1 MKNLSFNFEKSTRNE
16 EVAQIHNRV
25 ENGDDSWLQ
34 DDENGEEASQV
45 FEFIEIPSY
54 VALISD
60 DSSEPVYFV
69 KVEAKANCEEIMT
82 DTYGHTLN
90 SGEKY
95 FWEKY
100 LQKLRSRKSNK
111 KQFQLINRDVFVT
124 PDEVFEA
131 FMMTS

>member
-1 MKNLSFNFEKSTRNE
+1 M
-16 EVAQIHNRV
+16 
-25 ENGDDSWLQ
+25 
-34 DDENGEEASQV
+34 
-45 FEFIEIPSY
+45 
-54 VALISD
+54 ALISD

-69 KVEAKANCEEIMT
+69 KVVAKRICEEIMT

-95 FWEKY
+95 FRGKY
-100 LQKLRSRKSNK
+100 LQKVQSRKSNK

-131 FMMTS
+131 FTGFGDGLAIDNNEYPHLIEQSKI